1 MDNAE
6 FDQLMQISSELNDFF
21 QWLVDEMDKNQE
33 GITRFAP
40 TLGKLNLMLYEI
52 EHKRMLETPPD
63 PSSGKFIDEFRAEII
78 ARGFSLPGK
87 LENVGACGLSWP
99 LPSGANLDFRHYVPK
114 DPAIA
119 VVGYSRYVIFWRIEG
134 EIRYEAGPLP
144 QGAEPWY
151 FSGEDP
157 KRIAAAN
164 AESKY
169 REIGIL
175 NSVEDAVELTIEY
188 LNGKALVDILAART
202 KFK

>member
-87 LENVGACGLSWP
+87 LEKVGGCGLP
-99 LPSGANLDFRHYVPK
+99 LPTGANLGFGHYVRE
-114 DPAIA
+114 DPAIV

-188 LNGKALVDILAART
+188 LNGKALVDIPAART